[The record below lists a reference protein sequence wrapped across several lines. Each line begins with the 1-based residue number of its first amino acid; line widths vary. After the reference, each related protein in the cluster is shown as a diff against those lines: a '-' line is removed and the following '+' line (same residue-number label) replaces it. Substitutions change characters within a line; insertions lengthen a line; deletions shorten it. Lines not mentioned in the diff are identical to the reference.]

1 MAIEFLTKNE
11 KKQKAGAAVV
21 ELDTFES
28 LEKAAEIDG
37 REMGGMVI
45 WATKDK
51 GTTTS
56 VTIRILTTAS
66 RRHSHPQLPEQYWP
80 SAQSTTLQRQAPI
93 NGTST
98 ATNISHCARFGHGE
112 QGVETGGEY

>member
-51 GTTTS
+51 GTT
-56 VTIRILTTAS
+56 
-66 RRHSHPQLPEQYWP
+66 Y
-80 SAQSTTLQRQAPI
+80 
-93 NGTST
+93 
-98 ATNISHCARFGHGE
+98 
-112 QGVETGGEY
+112 